1 MSAENGTRRLRLAIA
16 AALVALAFAVH
27 ARALGHRF
35 VNFDDP
41 TYVTENDHVRAGLT
55 GASVRW
61 AFTSPTDGNWHP
73 LTMLSHM
80 ADVEVWGDRASGH
93 HVTSL
98 LIHAVNAA
106 ILFLLLSGLG
116 GDPWRAGL
124 AAALFAVHPLNVESV
139 AWVAERKNLLSTLF
153 WLLALLGWDAY
164 VRRPRARR
172 YLLVL
177 ALAVLALASKPMAV
191 TLPFTLLLVDWLR
204 LEKRTRRGET
214 RTAMALRLA
223 AEKLPFLAAS
233 AACGVA
239 TLWAQTSLGAVRS
252 VDAIPAG
259 ARLANAVVSAAWY
272 LVKMVWPTDLAVYYP
287 HPESTLPAWQV
298 GGSLLLLTLVTVA
311 AVKAGRAASVAW
323 TWYLVTLLPVLGLV
337 QVGSQ
342 ARADRYAYVPLIGPL
357 AAAAWALPPWGA
369 ARTRRSFRAL
379 ALATG
384 LAAVAALGAVAWM
397 QEGDWRNSVTLF
409 ERSVAVSP
417 RDPLGHDNLGMAL
430 VERGKLNEAIVHFR
444 RATELDPRLAPAHM
458 NLGNALAMKGRI
470 AEAIGEYET
479 AARLAPEDPRVRYDL
494 GRSLLHAGKP
504 DAAEKELREAIRLFP
519 GYARAH
525 AGLASA
531 LAATGRPVEA
541 RREAREAIL
550 LAPDDPAVRAE
561 IRALAR

>member
-16 AALVALAFAVH
+16 MALVALSFAVH
-27 ARALGHRF
+27 APALGHRF
-35 VNFDDP
+35 VNYDDP
-41 TYVTENDHVRAGLT
+41 TYVTENDDVRAGLT
-55 GASVRW
+55 GASVRS

-80 ADVEVWGDRASGH
+80 ADVEAWGDRASGH
-93 HVTSL
+93 HLTNL
-98 LIHAVNAA
+98 LIHAANAA
-106 ILFLLLSGLG
+106 VLFLLLASLL

-139 AWVAERKNLLSTLF
+139 AWVAERKNVLSTLF
-153 WLLALLGWDAY
+153 WLLALVGWDAY
-164 VRRPRARR
+164 VRSPRARR

-204 LEKRTRRGET
+204 LERRVRRGET
-214 RTAMALRLA
+214 RAATALRLA

-259 ARLANAVVSAAWY
+259 ARLANAAVSAAWY
-272 LVKMVWPTDLAVYYP
+272 LVKMVWPADLAVYYP
-287 HPESTLPAWQV
+287 HPESALPAWQV

-369 ARTRRSFRAL
+369 ARTRGSLRA
-379 ALATG
+379 ATVATG
-384 LAAVAALGAVAWM
+384 LAAVAALGAAAWV
-397 QEGDWRNSVTLF
+397 QQGYWRNSVTLF
-409 ERSVAVSP
+409 ERSIAVSP

-430 VERGKLNEAIVHFR
+430 VERGKIDEAIVHFR
-444 RATELDPRLAPAHM
+444 RATELDPRLAPARM
-458 NLGNALAMKGRI
+458 NLGNALATRGRL
-470 AEAIGEYET
+470 AEAIGEYGV

-494 GRSLLHAGKP
+494 GRSLLYAGKP
-504 DAAEKELREAIRLFP
+504 EAAEKELREAIRLFP

-541 RREAREAIL
+541 RSEAREAL
-550 LAPDDPAVRAE
+550 RLAPDDPAVRAE
-561 IRALAR
+561 ARPLAR

>member
-1 MSAENGTRRLRLAIA
+1 
-16 AALVALAFAVH
+16 
-27 ARALGHRF
+27 
-35 VNFDDP
+35 
-41 TYVTENDHVRAGLT
+41 
-55 GASVRW
+55 
-61 AFTSPTDGNWHP
+61 
-73 LTMLSHM
+73 
-80 ADVEVWGDRASGH
+80 
-93 HVTSL
+93 
-98 LIHAVNAA
+98 
-106 ILFLLLSGLG
+106 
-116 GDPWRAGL
+116 
-124 AAALFAVHPLNVESV
+124 
-139 AWVAERKNLLSTLF
+139 
-153 WLLALLGWDAY
+153 
-164 VRRPRARR
+164 
-172 YLLVL
+172 
-177 ALAVLALASKPMAV
+177 
-191 TLPFTLLLVDWLR
+191 
-204 LEKRTRRGET
+204 
-214 RTAMALRLA
+214 
-223 AEKLPFLAAS
+223 
-233 AACGVA
+233 
-239 TLWAQTSLGAVRS
+239 
-252 VDAIPAG
+252 
-259 ARLANAVVSAAWY
+259 
-272 LVKMVWPTDLAVYYP
+272 MVWPTGLAVYYP
-287 HPESTLPAWQV
+287 HPESALPAWQV

-369 ARTRRSFRAL
+369 VRTRRSFRAL
-379 ALATG
+379 AVATG
-384 LAAVAALGAVAWM
+384 LAAVAALGAVAWV
-397 QEGDWRNSVTLF
+397 QEGYWRNSVTLF

-430 VERGKLNEAIVHFR
+430 VERGKLDEAIVHFR

-458 NLGNALAMKGRI
+458 NLGNALALKGRI

-541 RREAREAIL
+541 RREAREALL

-561 IRALAR
+561 VRALAR